1 MEEHLNGCPHKIL
14 IVEDEES
21 NFELL
26 KALLRK
32 FRADIF
38 WARDGIEAIEL
49 CNHHRFDLV
58 LMDIKMPEMNGYE
71 AAVIIRENGSVA
83 PIIAQTAYARVEDES
98 IILNKG
104 FDAYISKPIDRTKLH
119 SIVSKFLSV

>member
-1 MEEHLNGCPHKIL
+1 MDNLLNRNSYKIL

-26 KALLRK
+26 KALLRN
-32 FRADIF
+32 FRFEII
-38 WARDGIEAIEL
+38 WAKNGIDAVEL
-49 CNHHRFDLV
+49 CNRYPFDLV

-71 AAVIIRENGSVA
+71 AVEKIRKKGINV
-83 PIIAQTAYARVEDES
+83 PIIAQTAYARIEDES

-104 FDAYISKPIDRTKLH
+104 FDGYISKPIDKNKLIELVKK
-119 SIVSKFLSV
+119 SLNI